1 MNAYYESGY
10 LVNTELVKSEDE
22 TKSDS
27 DLPDLTFS
35 GYFMKPVHTFETVV
49 ISDIHLGSKVLR
61 TEQLLDFLKHVHFK
75 RLIINGDVFDSI
87 NMTRLDKQHWKV
99 LSFLRKL
106 TNSSKHIEVIW
117 LRGNH
122 DGFSDLLTQLLGIEV
137 YFEYLLEWN
146 DKKIMITHG
155 DIYDKFITRYPL
167 IADVADYFYRFI
179 QKISPVKS
187 KRLISAWIKR
197 NSKTF
202 IRNSERVRHG
212 AIRDAQKIGADVAIC
227 GHTHLIDDTTEHGV
241 RYLNPG
247 SWTDAPAHFIGITD
261 QQIEVVPFA

>member
-10 LVNTELVKSEDE
+10 LVSNELMQAGEETESGSLQ
-22 TKSDS
+22 
-27 DLPDLTFS
+27 PDLTFS
-35 GYFMKPVHTFETVV
+35 AYFMKPVDTFDTVI

-61 TEQLLDFLKHVHFK
+61 TEQLLDFLKNVRFK

-99 LSFLRKL
+99 LSYLRKL

-122 DGFSDLLTQLLGIEV
+122 DGFSDLLTQLLGIDV
-137 YFEYLLEWN
+137 YFEYLLDWN

-155 DIYDKFITRYPL
+155 DIYDKFITRYPI

-179 QKISPVKS
+179 QRISPVKS
-187 KRLISAWIKR
+187 KRLISGWIKR

-202 IRNSERVRHG
+202 IRNSERVRQG
-212 AIRDAQKIGADVAIC
+212 AVRDAHKIGAEIAIC
-227 GHTHLIDDTTEHGV
+227 GHTHLVDDTTGNGV

-247 SWTDAPAHFIGITD
+247 SWTDAPSHFIGITS